1 MSSVVDDKPFQPPI
15 FFGDTAVHS
24 PRSSEGGQCTVRRGE
39 RVYKIANYHSMRP
52 FFMSV
57 VSGYDH
63 WLFVS
68 STGGLT
74 CGRRDPENALF
85 PYCTDD
91 KLHDA
96 QHTTGP
102 KTALLVSRGDRRF
115 LWQPF
120 GDAPLTYEIERNLY
134 KSVAG
139 NKLEFEEVNHSL
151 GLTFSYSW
159 TTGSR
164 FGFIRESRLANS
176 GDSDVDV
183 ELLDGLRNLLPSG
196 VDRGAQS
203 EMSTLVDGYKQVE
216 AVPELSAALCTLSSI
231 LTDRAE
237 PSEALRATILWSCG
251 LEAAKLLLSE
261 DQLSS
266 LQLGRTITPEPYCRG
281 KRAAF
286 FVHTS
291 MTLAASAETGWY
303 ILADV
308 DQGPSQSANLLNSIR
323 SGIGPEEIETDAAE
337 GTTRLNRLAGSA
349 DGFQHSAD
357 PLVDGRHF
365 SNTLFNIMRGGV
377 FPYAYMFPK
386 DDFLDFVK
394 RRNRKQL
401 KKVQRILAGSS
412 EELTLKGALQLA
424 GDSGNEIFLR
434 LVHEYL
440 PLTFSRRHGDPSRP
454 WNHFS
459 ILLENDDGSESL
471 NYQGNWRDIF
481 QNWEALA
488 LSFPEYIESF
498 VAKFVNA
505 STPDGHNPYRIS
517 RDGIDWEAPE
527 PDVPWSNIGYWGDH
541 QIIYLLRLLQ
551 LSRNYHPGRLVD
563 ALAQDSFVYADVP
576 YRIKPYDALLTD
588 PRNSVD
594 YDQLHDK
601 RIRQRVS
608 KIGADGKLVT
618 LKNGSIYN
626 VNLFEKLLV
635 PALTKFGNLVPSGGI
650 WMNTQR
656 PEWNDANNALVGYGL
671 SMVTLCHLRR
681 YLQTLDE
688 ILDEA
693 TQAEFQASKEVAL
706 YFRSIHS
713 ILHDKLPTLTGTV
726 SAASRKSF
734 MDEMGRANEHYRSSV
749 YSGFVGDKESLDG
762 PSVRDFIARALQVIE
777 QSIADSRREDGL
789 FHSYNLIH
797 FGNDGYDVEPLD
809 VMLEGQVAVLSSGH
823 LKPDAAVKLLAA
835 LRASRLYRE
844 DQNSYILYP
853 DRTMPSFLKKN
864 RIPDSTAEG
873 FAWISR
879 QLASG
884 RTTYIERD
892 IEGGIHF
899 NPTFKNASELRAAM
913 EQDRSIESADML
925 RLCDIYEQLFSHR
938 EFTGRSGSMFKYEGL
953 GCIYW
958 HMVSKLLLTT
968 GETMTAAAES
978 GENQKS
984 LKALATS
991 FDEIRDGLGLH
1002 KSPEEYGAFPVD
1014 AYSHTTGFSGV
1025 QQPGLTGQVKED
1037 VITRF
1042 LQLGVQARDGE
1053 IVFEPRLLARDEFIR
1068 DPTSWSFTTGE
1079 TAQHVALEAQSLGF
1093 TLFGIPIIY
1102 RIAESAQIE
1111 IFADEESHSII
1122 PGSRLGAELSRSL
1135 FERERKISKL
1145 IVDIPRERL
1154 R

>member
-1 MSSVVDDKPFQPPI
+1 VDDKPCQPPI
-15 FFGDTAVHS
+15 FLGDAAVHS
-24 PRSSEGGQCTVRRGE
+24 PRASEGGGCIVRRGE

-63 WLFVS
+63 WLFIS

-102 KTALLVSRGDRRF
+102 KTVLLVSRGDRRL

-134 KSVAG
+134 KSVTG

-159 TTGSR
+159 TTGDR
-164 FGFIRESRLANS
+164 FGFIRDSRLVNNGNS
-176 GDSDVDV
+176 DIEV
-183 ELLDGLRNLLPSG
+183 ELLDGLRNILPSG

-216 AVPELSAALCTLSSI
+216 AIPELSAALCTLSSI

-237 PSEALRATILWSCG
+237 PSEALRATIIWSCG
-251 LEAAKLLLSE
+251 LEAPKLLLSE

-266 LQLGRTITPEPYCRG
+266 LQLGRAIKPEPYCRG

-286 FVHTS
+286 FVQTS
-291 MTLAASAETGWY
+291 MTLPANAEQSWK

-308 DQGPSQSANLLNSIR
+308 EQGPSQVANLLNSIR
-323 SGIGPEEIETDAAE
+323 AGITASEIETDAAE
-337 GTTRLNRLAGSA
+337 GTTRLQRLAGGA

-377 FPYAYMFPK
+377 FPYEYLFPK

-394 RRNRKQL
+394 RRNRKQV
-401 KKVQRILAGSS
+401 KKVQRIFAGFS
-412 EELTLKGALQLA
+412 EELTLKSALQLA

-459 ILLENDDGSESL
+459 ILLKNDDGSESL

-541 QIIYLLRLLQ
+541 QIVYLLRLLQ
-551 LSRNYHPGRLVD
+551 LSRSYHPGRLVK
-563 ALAQDSFVYADVP
+563 ALTQDGFVYADVP

-594 YDQLHDK
+594 YDHLHDK
-601 RIRQRVS
+601 RIRQRVA
-608 KIGADGKLVT
+608 KLGADGKLVT
-618 LKNGSIYN
+618 LKNGSIYS

-681 YLQTLDE
+681 YLHTLDE
-688 ILDEA
+688 LLDEA
-693 TQAEFQASKEVAL
+693 SQAEFEVSKEVAL
-706 YFRSIHS
+706 YFRSIQS
-713 ILHDKLPTLTGTV
+713 IVSDKLSTLTGPI

-734 MDEMGRANEHYRSSV
+734 MDEIGRANEHYRSSV
-749 YSGFVGDKESLDG
+749 SSGFVGDKESLDG
-762 PSVRDFIARALQVIE
+762 PSVREFIGRALQIIE

-789 FHSYNLIH
+789 YHSYNLIH
-797 FGNDGYDVEPLD
+797 FGVDGYDVEPLD
-809 VMLEGQVAVLSSGH
+809 VMLEGQVAVLSCGH
-823 LKPDAAVKLLAA
+823 LKPDAAVKLLGA

-864 RIPDSTAEG
+864 RIPSSTAES
-873 FAWISR
+873 FDWISQ
-879 QLASG
+879 QLSSG

-892 IEGGIHF
+892 LEGGIHF
-899 NPTFKNASELRAAM
+899 NPTFKNAGELRAAM

-925 RLCDIYEQLFSHR
+925 RLCDIYEQLFRHR

-968 GETMTAAAES
+968 GEAMTATADSDEDK
-978 GENQKS
+978 KS
-984 LKALATS
+984 LEALASS

-1002 KSPEEYGAFPVD
+1002 KSPEQYGAFPVD

-1037 VITRF
+1037 VIMRF
-1042 LQLGVQARDGE
+1042 LQLGVRAEDGQ
-1053 IVFEPRLLARDEFIR
+1053 ILFEPKLLSRAEFIQE
-1068 DPTSWSFTTGE
+1068 PSSWRFTTGD
-1079 TAQHVALEAQSLGF
+1079 TFQHVELEAQSLGF
-1093 TLFGIPIIY
+1093 TLFGVPIIY
-1102 RIAESAQIE
+1102 RIAETAQIE
-1111 IFADEESHSII
+1111 IFANGKAHSVIR
-1122 PGSRLGAELSRSL
+1122 GSRLGAEVSRSL
-1135 FERERKISKL
+1135 FEREQKISKL
-1145 IVDIPRERL
+1145 IVDVPRERL